1 MNNTKKELLMKDS
14 TFYLIAEILKRYKNN
29 HSNITNT
36 LEWFIDEFSYK
47 LEDNFRFDEKSF
59 RNYIYEEP
67 IEICQNCGKSVA
79 RGSGLFVNRIVDF
92 DDYKCRM
99 EKGCPFPEGDFICQ
113 ECEEKLMED
122 NYILGLEQPSE
133 KGKRVSEFCVFKDRK
148 YGRCMWFQEKRY
160 CKDIGICPIDYNER
174 HTELSSGM
182 RSYNRNHKMEITRK
196 ELDIHIEALKKFF
209 ADLDIRLKKLE
220 KEISK

>member
-1 MNNTKKELLMKDS
+1 MKNTEKELLMKDS
-14 TFYLIAEILKRYKNN
+14 TFYLIAEILRRYKNN
-29 HSNITNT
+29 HNNITNI

-47 LEDNFRFDEKSF
+47 LEGNPKFNEKYF
-59 RNYIYEEP
+59 RNYIYEKS
-67 IEICQNCGKSVA
+67 IEICQNCGKSVV
-79 RGSGLFVNRIVDF
+79 RGSGLFVNRVVDF
-92 DDYKCRM
+92 DDYECRI

-122 NYILGLEQPSE
+122 NYVLGLEQPSE
-133 KGKRVSEFCVFKDRK
+133 KGKRISEFCVFRDGK
-148 YGRCMWFQEKRY
+148 YSRCMWFQNERY

-174 HTELSSGM
+174 YPYSISWM
-182 RSYNRNHKMEITRK
+182 RSYNRKHKTEIIRK
-196 ELDIHIEALKKFF
+196 ELDIQIEVLKKFF